1 MSTDSLKYSK
11 LNVSA
16 YLELTKPSII
26 YLLVLTAATS
36 MFLAEGFASNL
47 IQVFTGILGIGMIAA
62 SSAATNQ
69 ILDVSIDSKMKRTIK
84 RPLVQNAIP
93 MSNAIVFAFFLLTAG
108 SIILLT
114 FNNFLSW
121 FLTFWTWV
129 FYAFFYTKILKY
141 TGTQNIVIGG
151 LAGAMPP
158 LLGWVSVTGSIDSLP
173 LLLVLIVFIW
183 TPPHFWALAI
193 DRKEDYA
200 NAGVPMMP
208 VVKGVSYT
216 KTQIVL
222 YSFLLLAVS
231 WLPFAT
237 GFLGVFYLAVSSF
250 LGGILIYLAIT
261 LKLDQDN
268 KKAIPFFLYSIIYL
282 TVLFISMPLDRI
294 LF

>member
-1 MSTDSLKYSK
+1 MY
-11 LNVSA
+11 
-16 YLELTKPSII
+16 
-26 YLLVLTAATS
+26 
-36 MFLAEGFASNL
+36 
-47 IQVFTGILGIGMIAA
+47 
-62 SSAATNQ
+62 
-69 ILDVSIDSKMKRTIK
+69 KR
-84 RPLVQNAIP
+84 Q
-93 MSNAIVFAFFLLTAG
+93 
-108 SIILLT
+108 
-114 FNNFLSW
+114 
-121 FLTFWTWV
+121 
-129 FYAFFYTKILKY
+129 
-141 TGTQNIVIGG
+141 
-151 LAGAMPP
+151 
-158 LLGWVSVTGSIDSLP
+158 VTGSIDSLP

-208 VVKGVSYT
+208 VIKGVSYT

-237 GFLGVFYLAVSSF
+237 GFLGVLYLAVSSF

-261 LKLDQDN
+261 FKMDRDN
-268 KKAIPFFLYSIIYL
+268 KKAIPFFFYSIIYL

>member
-1 MSTDSLKYSK
+1 
-11 LNVSA
+11 
-16 YLELTKPSII
+16 
-26 YLLVLTAATS
+26 

-47 IQVFTGILGIGMIAA
+47 IKVFTGIIGIGMIAA

-69 ILDVSIDSKMKRTIK
+69 ILDVSIDSKMKRTSK

-93 MSNAIVFAFFLLTAG
+93 MSNAIIFAFFLLAVG
-108 SIILLT
+108 SSILLT

-250 LGGILIYLAIT
+250 LGGILIYLAVT
-261 LKLDQDN
+261 FKMDRDN
-268 KKAIPFFLYSIIYL
+268 RKAIPFFLYSIIYL